1 MKRIL
6 AVLTLLGA
14 ASPANASLVVLTN
27 LAAGGSITGML
38 LSTTDWAAVGLTTDT
53 TGVQFESMKVY
64 LSNNAGSDL
73 DVEGGIYSDSFGSP
87 GTLLGAFVPQMVVN
101 GTSSTIFTILTAS
114 PFSMSASTD
123 YWFVL
128 HDQPGGLLWNTDGV
142 GNGTTPDATAGYSL
156 LGYQQSVNAGSAW
169 GASSLSP
176 ALEITVSEAAA
187 VPEPGTVAMLAGGL
201 LALAYVRRARRS

>member
-14 ASPANASLVVLTN
+14 ASTANASLVVLTN
-27 LAAGGSITGML
+27 LAAGGSTTGML
-38 LSTTDWAAVGLTTDT
+38 LSTTNWGAVGLTTDT
-53 TGVQFESMKVY
+53 TGVQFESMKAY

-87 GTLLGAFVPQMVVN
+87 GTLLSAFVPQTVLN
-101 GTSSTIFTILTAS
+101 GTPSTIFTLLTAS

-128 HDQPGGLLWNTDGV
+128 HDAPGGLLWNTDGV
-142 GNGTTPDATAGYSL
+142 GGGTTPDATAGYSL
-156 LGYQQSVNAGSAW
+156 LGYQESANAGSAW
-169 GASSLSP
+169 GASVFN
-176 ALEITVSEAAA
+176 AAVEITVSDAA
-187 VPEPGTVAMLAGGL
+187 VPEPRTLATLAGGL
-201 LALAYVRRARRS
+201 LGLAYDRRARRA